1 MKGISQ
7 ELIKEI
13 EEYFFNNKNNTSGQ
27 IAKKFG
33 IKLWQADKVV
43 AKIQVRKTC
52 KHKKTEKRF
61 IGYHFYLEKQAVFC
75 VDCNKQLSETE
86 YL

>member
-33 IKLWQADKVV
+33 IKLWQAN
-43 AKIQVRKTC
+43 KIVSRIIIKRKC
-52 KHKKTEKRF
+52 R
-61 IGYHFYLEKQAVFC
+61 
-75 VDCNKQLSETE
+75 D
-86 YL
+86 